1 MDNVIKLANGRQLTL
16 REAACNCSVMT
27 CGLSRVNYQRCQCK
41 IAAKNTDLNTINHA
55 IQEQIIGESV
65 VYKSINSV
73 MNLEKAVNYPTAL
86 FNLLDLSE
94 VSQHRLINSKSKR
107 RIILLHNINP
117 SRLCN
122 GTRHAVNKL

>member
-1 MDNVIKLANGRQLTL
+1 MQIFFPQIV
-16 REAACNCSVMT
+16 
-27 CGLSRVNYQRCQCK
+27 VNYKNHQWLCQR
-41 IAAKNTDLNTINHA
+41 ATLTAKNTDLNTINHA